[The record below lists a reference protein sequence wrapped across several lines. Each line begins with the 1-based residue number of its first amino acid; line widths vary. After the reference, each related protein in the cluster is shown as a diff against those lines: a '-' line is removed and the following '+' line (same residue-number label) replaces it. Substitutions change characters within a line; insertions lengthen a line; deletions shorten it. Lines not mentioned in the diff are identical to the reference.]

1 MDREE
6 QRIRSAAAP
15 EAASDRSYVD
25 WGAILAGTVVA
36 VALSA
41 VFTAFGAAVGLG
53 SISAEPGEGLGFGSV
68 ILAGLFI
75 VVTMVLAYM
84 AGGYIAGRMRRRV
97 DGASPEESAARDGIH
112 GLAVWGVGTVI
123 GSIILASAVT
133 GTLNAAGSAAS
144 AAVEAAGSAV
154 GGVAQGVGAVA
165 GGAVQ
170 GAGQLVGGAAQA
182 LGGAAAGA
190 GAASA
195 AGGEGGSR
203 DILPGLPNPIDY
215 VTDNL
220 LRSQAAA
227 PDQFSNENIRREVG
241 NIMANVI
248 RTGDLAQADRAY
260 LEAALA
266 ARTNLTPAEVSA
278 RIDQAVTQVQQLKKE
293 AQDALD
299 QAQAEA
305 QRLRDEAA
313 AQAQELKQQ
322 AIDAAETVRRA
333 GVLSAFALAAS
344 ALIAAAAAFI
354 GAQKGGMAR
363 DEGRIWGGLT
373 HRPLRSR

>member
-1 MDREE
+1 MDRDE

-15 EAASDRSYVD
+15 AAVSDRSYVD
-25 WGAILAGTVVA
+25 WGAILAGTVIA

-53 SISAEPGEGLGFGSV
+53 SISAQPGEGLGFGSV

-84 AGGYIAGRMRRRV
+84 AGGYIAGRMRRRM

-112 GLAVWGVGTVI
+112 GLAVWGVGTII
-123 GSIILASAVT
+123 GSIMLASVVS

-144 AAVEAAGSAV
+144 TAVEAAGSAV
-154 GGVAQGVGAVA
+154 GGVAQGAGAIA

-195 AGGEGGSR
+195 AGGEGGG
-203 DILPGLPNPIDY
+203 DLLPGLPNPVDY

-227 PDQFSNENIRREVG
+227 PDQFSNENIRGEIG
-241 NIMANVI
+241 NILANVI
-248 RTGDLAQADRAY
+248 RTGEITDQDRAY
-260 LEAALA
+260 LESAIA
-266 ARTNLTPAEVSA
+266 ARTNLSQPEVTA
-278 RIDQAVTQVQQLKKE
+278 RIDQAVTSAQQLRAGAERAVEE
-293 AQDALD
+293 AR
-299 QAQAEA
+299 AEA

-313 AQAQELKQQ
+313 AQAEQLKQQ
-322 AIDAAETVRRA
+322 AIEAAETARRA

-354 GAQKGGMAR
+354 GAQKGGRAR

-373 HRPLRSR
+373 HRPLRPR